1 MKLKNTF
8 SYLSLLLITVI
19 FLSACTKKETSG
31 TGGNARM
38 QVFLTDD
45 PANYQSVFIDVQDI
59 KINYSTNPDNGWV
72 SLNNVNRGSY
82 DILRLVN
89 DRDTIL
95 ADADLKAGTV
105 EQIRLILGPNNYVV
119 VNGVRHDLT
128 TPSAEQSGLKLNI
141 HQDINEGVLYKLLLD
156 FDAARSIHR
165 TGNGKYMLKPVIRTS
180 FQVIGGSIKGYVL
193 PNTIQT
199 SVFAIQGTDTV
210 AGTFTLNGGYMIKG
224 LNAGTYNLSF
234 VPSDTPT
241 HKVQIKPGIIVN
253 TNRVTTVDT
262 VRLN

>member
-1 MKLKNTF
+1 
-8 SYLSLLLITVI
+8 
-19 FLSACTKKETSG
+19 
-31 TGGNARM
+31 M

-128 TPSAEQSGLKLNI
+128 KPSAEQ
-141 HQDINEGVLYKLLLD
+141 
-156 FDAARSIHR
+156 
-165 TGNGKYMLKPVIRTS
+165 
-180 FQVIGGSIKGYVL
+180 
-193 PNTIQT
+193 
-199 SVFAIQGTDTV
+199 
-210 AGTFTLNGGYMIKG
+210 
-224 LNAGTYNLSF
+224 
-234 VPSDTPT
+234 
-241 HKVQIKPGIIVN
+241 
-253 TNRVTTVDT
+253 
-262 VRLN
+262 

>member
-1 MKLKNTF
+1 
-8 SYLSLLLITVI
+8 
-19 FLSACTKKETSG
+19 
-31 TGGNARM
+31 M